1 MNIFNNF
8 PHTIEDIQFY
18 AINGSVVIASIN
30 IPILDDV
37 KETLGIVV
45 LVSVLIY
52 NFVRIRGEMRKAK
65 REDEDDAK
73 KKSSPPSN

>member
-1 MNIFNNF
+1 MSIFSNF
-8 PHTIEDIQFY
+8 PHAIEDIQFY

-37 KETLGIVV
+37 KEALGIVV

-52 NFVRIRGEMRKAK
+52 NFVRIRGEMKKAK
-65 REDEDDAK
+65 REDQEEK